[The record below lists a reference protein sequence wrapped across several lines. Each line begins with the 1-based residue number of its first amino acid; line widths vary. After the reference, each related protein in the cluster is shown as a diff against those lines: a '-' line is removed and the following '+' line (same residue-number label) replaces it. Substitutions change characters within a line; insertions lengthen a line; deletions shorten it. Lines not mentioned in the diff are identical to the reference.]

1 MLGPGEDAPAG
12 EPTVSPLPDSRHAL
26 AEAQEQGARGRQRL
40 CSWSKDLSAREQ
52 HRRESNVALSPMSSP
67 LLPLPSEAD
76 FASLGGPSCPL
87 PTTSLDE
94 AHVEETGIPC
104 QAAEVPSHAQEAP
117 TGLSASPS
125 QMQERFNKDLE
136 EIKKSQYIMNNAINE
151 IKNSLEG
158 SHGARARRRPG
169 GAESLPNR
177 GNGQPQSRKWRTWAA
192 TGNFLAR
199 S

>member
-67 LLPLPSEAD
+67 LLPLPSKAD

-125 QMQERFNKDLE
+125 QKHFH
-136 EIKKSQYIMNNAINE
+136 
-151 IKNSLEG
+151 
-158 SHGARARRRPG
+158 SHGG
-169 GAESLPNR
+169 GGKVSVQTPASCGAFVSGFKLR
-177 GNGQPQSRKWRTWAA
+177 VY
-192 TGNFLAR
+192 
-199 S
+199 